1 MLSNKKKTAAL
12 YLIVAIFVA
21 IGLFFLIKK
30 DTYLAFA
37 VPIVIGVLLLYIFSL
52 DKVLLLTALVT
63 PLSVN
68 LQSLD
73 ERLALSLPSE
83 PMLAG
88 LLVLFIA
95 KLLCEKNIDKRTS
108 RHPIS
113 IVIYLMFIWMIFTT
127 ITSEIPLV
135 SIKYVI
141 SRLWFIVPAY
151 FMCCLLFKNPKNINR
166 FVWLYMTGLVI
177 VVLYTITNHALN
189 GFSGKSAH
197 WVMTPFYNDHTAYGA
212 AVAMYLTLC
221 AGYLFMPKMSTK
233 KRIGVVIVLCLLTTA
248 LILSF
253 CRASWVSII
262 AAIGVLVCVLLRIKF
277 KYIATIAVILI
288 GLFFTFKQQIFDV
301 LERNDQD
308 ASGNIVENIRSI
320 TNISTDASNLERINR
335 WNSAIRMFK
344 ERPITGWGPGT
355 YQFVYAPFQESKNK
369 TIISTNSGD
378 MGNAHSEYIGALAE
392 MGVFGSLN
400 VVLLVIVFIYCG
412 LTTYR
417 RAKNKESRILVLSAT
432 LSLIGYF
439 VHGILNNF
447 LDTDKLAI
455 PVWSCLAIIAAID
468 TYHADKS
475 DFYEPIEDADYQ
487 QVRYQ
492 KQLESK
498 QECHR

>member
-1 MLSNKKKTAAL
+1 MSSNTKKTAAL
-12 YLIVAIFVA
+12 YIIVAIFVA
-21 IGLFFLIKK
+21 IGLFFVIKK

-37 VPIVIGVLLLYIFSL
+37 VPLVIGVLLLYIFSL

-68 LQSLD
+68 LQSID
-73 ERLALSLPSE
+73 ARLAISLPAE

-88 LLVLFIA
+88 LLVLFLA
-95 KLLCEKNIDKRTS
+95 KLLCERDIDRKIT
-108 RHPIS
+108 RHPIA
-113 IVIYLMFIWMIFTT
+113 IVIYIMLIWMVFTT

-135 SIKYVI
+135 SVKYVI
-141 SRLWFIVPAY
+141 SKLWFIVPAY
-151 FMCCLLFKNPKNINR
+151 FMCCILFKNQKNINR
-166 FVWLYMTGLVI
+166 FIWLYMIGLVI
-177 VVLYTITNHALN
+177 VIIYTITNHALN

-221 AGYLFMPKMSTK
+221 AGYLFMPKMSKK

-248 LILSF
+248 LILSL
-253 CRASWVSII
+253 CRASWISVI
-262 AAIGVLVCVLLRIKF
+262 ASVCVLICVLLRIKF
-277 KYIATIAVILI
+277 KYIATIALVIF
-288 GLFFTFKQQIFDV
+288 GLFFSFKQQIFDI

-308 ASGNIVENIRSI
+308 ASGNIVENIQSI

-400 VVLLVIVFIYCG
+400 VILLVIVFIYCG

-417 RAKNKESRILVLSAT
+417 RAKNRESRILVLSAT

-455 PVWSCLAIIAAID
+455 PVWSCLAIITAID
-468 TYHADKS
+468 TYHADKE
-475 DFYEPIEDADYQ
+475 DFNDSIE
-487 QVRYQ
+487 
-492 KQLESK
+492 ET
-498 QECHR
+498 ECQ